1 MTCPTSPTWLTGT
14 SCSTLPA
21 SSPGLPPQPAGT
33 EAFKL
38 VLQKVRVQSCCT
50 GRVYY
55 QPNPTVSSTDVC
67 TVLPTSF
74 SSERNGLPLRTLLP
88 TFILILLH
96 SIERVGGSLKDKY
109 RALFWNMCSV
119 LRVRIAV
126 LQYCSTCCPVV
137 IGVLYTVSSFVRYSL
152 CLWRGLPPF
161 VPTKDYYLG
170 RYSRVTCSL
179 GSFTVHSVQ
188 PRTQVGTSTASPF
201 GTSLT
206 R

>member
-1 MTCPTSPTWLTGT
+1 MYVQYYL
-14 SCSTLPA
+14 LPF
-21 SSPGLPPQPAGT
+21 PPKGM
-33 EAFKL
+33 
-38 VLQKVRVQSCCT
+38 
-50 GRVYY
+50 VY
-55 QPNPTVSSTDVC
+55 PSGP
-67 TVLPTSF
+67 
-74 SSERNGLPLRTLLP
+74 LLP

-109 RALFWNMCSV
+109 RA

-188 PRTQVGTSTASPF
+188 PRT
-201 GTSLT
+201 
-206 R
+206 

>member
-1 MTCPTSPTWLTGT
+1 MFSRRYEYSPAVQVEYIINLI
-14 SCSTLPA
+14 L
-21 SSPGLPPQPAGT
+21 LY
-33 EAFKL
+33 L
-38 VLQKVRVQSCCT
+38 VQMYVQ
-50 GRVYY
+50 YY
-55 QPNPTVSSTDVC
+55 
-67 TVLPTSF
+67 VLPFPPKGMVYPS
-74 SSERNGLPLRTLLP
+74 GPLLP

-126 LQYCSTCCPVV
+126 LQYCTVAPACCPVV

-188 PRTQVGTSTASPF
+188 PRT
-201 GTSLT
+201 
-206 R
+206 